1 MTNQVKIY
9 KILGEKPSI
18 YVEIIDTH
26 NTVDLELYLDS
37 KLEEVACSKVSNYVF
52 EVTKPGVY
60 SVVAKYNET
69 LQLNS
74 NSLSFLVES
83 FQPNSLLKPLR
94 EIRPIKLYL
103 DEPEIDGINK
113 FHVEIKVKKSREK
126 SIAKALVDTVGLDF
140 FQKKSLNLSSFRAS
154 HSIHSYEYYKT
165 FSELSKEDAKYICR
179 NIKGIEGVVYCSMVP
194 VTDKLLPPK
203 SNRLEQYKNNLDRAS
218 DTPDFSEL
226 QGYLDEPYG
235 MNVRNAWSNC
245 YSGELVAIRHLDF
258 GIYKNHENLQSGN
271 ITVINS
277 RDETEDCNH
286 GTASTGCIAAGN
298 NGFGVTGIAH
308 SSSFYFYDTEDKD
321 KILENA
327 NPGDIVSLNVQFL
340 TNGVYIPPIGIKSWW
355 DTIHN
360 ITEKG
365 AVVIVSAG
373 NSGVDL
379 SDTSICPDFG
389 DSGAI
394 IVGACSSSTGRKL
407 SFSNFGHYSSL
418 INSWGENVTTTGYG
432 TLQDLPGHD
441 RDYTNTFNGT
451 SSATPL
457 CSGALALLQCYAKK
471 QAVILTT
478 ENIKQLLNESNYIEG
493 VNDLIGKRPN
503 VKQLF
508 TCIDKLI
515 LSTINQD

>member
-1 MTNQVKIY
+1 
-9 KILGEKPSI
+9 
-18 YVEIIDTH
+18 
-26 NTVDLELYLDS
+26 
-37 KLEEVACSKVSNYVF
+37 
-52 EVTKPGVY
+52 
-60 SVVAKYNET
+60 
-69 LQLNS
+69 
-74 NSLSFLVES
+74 
-83 FQPNSLLKPLR
+83 
-94 EIRPIKLYL
+94 
-103 DEPEIDGINK
+103 
-113 FHVEIKVKKSREK
+113 
-126 SIAKALVDTVGLDF
+126 
-140 FQKKSLNLSSFRAS
+140 
-154 HSIHSYEYYKT
+154 
-165 FSELSKEDAKYICR
+165 
-179 NIKGIEGVVYCSMVP
+179 
-194 VTDKLLPPK
+194 
-203 SNRLEQYKNNLDRAS
+203 
-218 DTPDFSEL
+218 
-226 QGYLDEPYG
+226 
-235 MNVRNAWSNC
+235 
-245 YSGELVAIRHLDF
+245 
-258 GIYKNHENLQSGN
+258 
-271 ITVINS
+271 
-277 RDETEDCNH
+277 
-286 GTASTGCIAAGN
+286 
-298 NGFGVTGIAH
+298 
-308 SSSFYFYDTEDKD
+308 DKD